1 VLSPLAA
8 PLERLIGELSK
19 LPGVGRKTAQRF
31 AFHVLKAPAS
41 DVEALVSALRDI
53 REKTR
58 LCSVCFSLADAEICP
73 ICADPRREHGLVC
86 AVEDA
91 ANVVAFERTSS
102 FHGVYHVLGGSL
114 SPLKDV
120 GPEDLKI
127 RELLERVR
135 RDGVREV
142 ILATSPNVEGEATAV
157 YLARLLKPLGVA
169 ITRLA
174 QGLPAGADLEF
185 TDDVTIQR
193 ALENRREY

>member
-1 VLSPLAA
+1 LTLLAG
-8 PLERLIGELSK
+8 PLERLIAELAK

-31 AFHVLKAPAS
+31 SFHLLKAQAS
-41 DVEALVSALRDI
+41 DVEALIGALQEL
-53 REKTR
+53 RERIHPCAICFNLAEAET
-58 LCSVCFSLADAEICP
+58 CPVCADA
-73 ICADPRREHGLVC
+73 RRERTTVC
-86 AVEDA
+86 VVEDA
-91 ANVVAFERTSS
+91 VNVLSLERTNAYR
-102 FHGVYHVLGGSL
+102 GVYHVLGGAL

-120 GPEDLKI
+120 GPEDLRVK
-127 RELLERVR
+127 ELVERVQ

-157 YLARLLKPLGVA
+157 YLARLLKPLGVPT
-169 ITRLA
+169 TRLA

>member
-1 VLSPLAA
+1 LTLLAG
-8 PLERLIGELSK
+8 PLERLIGELAK

-41 DVEALVSALRDI
+41 DVEALIAALHEL
-53 REKTR
+53 RERIQPCAT
-58 LCSVCFSLADAEICP
+58 CFNLAESETCP
-73 ICADPRREHGLVC
+73 VCADPRRERTTVC
-86 AVEDA
+86 VVEDA
-91 ANVVAFERTSS
+91 VNVLSLERTNAYR
-102 FHGVYHVLGGSL
+102 GVYHVLGGAL

-120 GPEDLKI
+120 GPEDLRI
-127 RELLERVR
+127 RELVVRVE
-135 RDGVREV
+135 RDGIREV

-169 ITRLA
+169 TTRLA

-193 ALENRREY
+193 ALENRRDY